1 MAYPTL
7 RSTTTG
13 ARLRFGFPVNET
25 DSVFF
30 GVGGELNDQELSIFS
45 PARSR
50 NFIRDFGNPTLNFP
64 VTVRWQRDVRN
75 SAIWPTEGNIQ
86 RAFAEVGMPMGDLK
100 YFKLNYELQLYY
112 PITDYFTLRLNGK
125 LGYGDGYS
133 GDDLPYFKNFFAGG
147 NRTVRGYRVSSLGPR
162 DISFRALG
170 GNYLT
175 VGSVEILFPMPGLEN
190 DRSVRLGGFFDAG
203 TVWGPN
209 GIFPD
214 SEGMRYSAG
223 DLCYLGFPYGAS

>member
-1 MAYPTL
+1 
-7 RSTTTG
+7 
-13 ARLRFGFPVNET
+13 
-25 DSVFF
+25 
-30 GVGGELNDQELSIFS
+30 LNDQDLSPLS

-50 NFIRDFGNPTLNFP
+50 NFVRDFGNPTINVP
-64 VTVRWQRDVRN
+64 VSIRWVRDVRN
-75 SAIWPTEGNIQ
+75 SGIWPTEGNIQ
-86 RAFAEVGMPMGDLK
+86 RVFAEVGLPMGDLK

-112 PITDYFTLRLNGK
+112 PITDFFTLRLNGK
-125 LGYGDGYS
+125 LGYGDGYT
-133 GDDLPYFKNFFAGG
+133 GDELPFFKNFFAGG

-190 DRSVRLGGFFDAG
+190 DKSVRLGGFLDAG

-209 GIFPD
+209 GLFPD

-223 DLCYLGFPYGAS
+223 ISGTWISPMGPLKVSIAYPINDDINDRTQPFQFQFGQQF

>member
-1 MAYPTL
+1 M
-7 RSTTTG
+7 
-13 ARLRFGFPVNET
+13 
-25 DSVFF
+25 
-30 GVGGELNDQELSIFS
+30 
-45 PARSR
+45 PA
-50 NFIRDFGNPTLNFP
+50 
-64 VTVRWQRDVRN
+64 
-75 SAIWPTEGNIQ
+75 
-86 RAFAEVGMPMGDLK
+86 GDLK
-100 YFKLNYELQLYY
+100 YFKLNYELQFYY

-125 LGYGDGYS
+125 LGYGDGYT

-162 DISFRALG
+162 DSSFRALG

-175 VGSVEILFPMPGLEN
+175 VGSIEILFPLPGLEN

-223 DLCYLGFPYGAS
+223 ISATWVSPMGPLKVSIAYPLNDDENDRTQPFQFQFGQQF